1 MVWEIFFVLLLVLGW
16 TVGVRATSRTGL
28 GMLLPFGAMLLLF
41 VTAFGVLF
49 HYWWR
54 WAI

>member
-1 MVWEIFFVLLLVLGW
+1 MLGEIVFVLLLVAGW
-16 TVGVRATSRTGL
+16 SVGARAIGRSGL

-41 VTAFGVLF
+41 VMAFGVLF

-54 WAI
+54 WFI